1 MAVETLAVA
10 DRADVRVDVPAKG
23 GPTQPGGRI
32 VTLIAVFDGKQ
43 WASLAP
49 ELDIASVGD
58 DSDEALSNL
67 GVAIREAVA
76 FAEKAGVEPGKPTPK
91 EDLLSFIRS
100 HTGVAA
106 VAGAA
111 IAI

>member
-67 GVAIREAVA
+67 GVAIRRQSPSQKKLEWNPVNRPPR
-76 FAEKAGVEPGKPTPK
+76 K
-91 EDLLSFIRS
+91 IC
-100 HTGVAA
+100 
-106 VAGAA
+106 
-111 IAI
+111 